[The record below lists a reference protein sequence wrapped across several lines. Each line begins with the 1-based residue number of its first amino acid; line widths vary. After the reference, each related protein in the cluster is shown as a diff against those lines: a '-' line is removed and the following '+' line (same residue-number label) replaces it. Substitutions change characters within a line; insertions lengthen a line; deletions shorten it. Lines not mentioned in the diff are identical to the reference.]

1 MLYAGL
7 KGVPSY
13 KQDSEVNKLLKRVQL
28 FNVRDS
34 LTHTTSTHSLTHP
47 HTHSLIHSLTTSV
60 RTLPQVANHRVRT
73 YSGGMKRRLSVALA
87 YIGDPQILFLRI
99 EAGRV
104 STNQTQ
110 HLSIHYL
117 FLSLSLY
124 LSFPLAMIAIV
135 SPSMSASSIECVVMI
150 VTLPSFFSRMR
161 FHMLR
166 RIFTSIPV
174 VGSSEGEERG

>member
-87 YIGDPQILFLRI
+87 YIGDPQILFLI

-110 HLSIHYL
+110 HHL
-117 FLSLSLY
+117 FIISSCLSLS
-124 LSFPLAMIAIV
+124 
-135 SPSMSASSIECVVMI
+135 
-150 VTLPSFFSRMR
+150 T
-161 FHMLR
+161 
-166 RIFTSIPV
+166 
-174 VGSSEGEERG
+174 

>member
-87 YIGDPQILFLRI
+87 YIGDPQILFL
-99 EAGRV
+99 GK
-104 STNQTQ
+104 T
-110 HLSIHYL
+110 L
-117 FLSLSLY
+117 LSL
-124 LSFPLAMIAIV
+124 LSTILSPPPQMSPLQEWM
-135 SPSMSASSIECVVMI
+135 
-150 VTLPSFFSRMR
+150 
-161 FHMLR
+161 
-166 RIFTSIPV
+166 
-174 VGSSEGEERG
+174 